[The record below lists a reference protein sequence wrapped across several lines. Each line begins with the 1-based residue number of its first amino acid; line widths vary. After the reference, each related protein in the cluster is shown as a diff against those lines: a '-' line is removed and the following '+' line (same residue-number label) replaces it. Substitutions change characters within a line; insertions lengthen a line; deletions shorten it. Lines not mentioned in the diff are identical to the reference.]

1 MSRKASKIFL
11 QSGVIPYRVIDGK
24 LEVLLIT
31 TRNSQAWAIPKGD
44 ISNGMTPADSAAKE
58 AWEEA
63 GVIGEVYPTEL
74 GSYKYSKRGKTY
86 RVKTFLLPV
95 EIVSEDYPEAF
106 QRQRQWLDISLA
118 VKRVKKASLKRILNR
133 LK

>member
-1 MSRKASKIFL
+1 MSRKTSKIFL
-11 QSGVIPYRVIDGK
+11 QSGVIPYRVKDGK

-63 GVIGEVYPTEL
+63 GVVGQVFTAEV

-95 EIVSEDYPEAF
+95 ESVSEDYPEASK
-106 QRQRQWLDISLA
+106 RQRRWLEISLA
-118 VKRVKKASLKRILNR
+118 VKRVKKASLKRILKK

>member
-1 MSRKASKIFL
+1 MSRKASKKFS
-11 QSGVIPYRVIDGK
+11 QSGVIPYRIRDGK

-31 TRNSQAWAIPKGD
+31 TRNSQDWAIPKGD
-44 ISNGMTPADSAAKE
+44 ISNGMSPADSAAKE

-63 GVIGEVYPTEL
+63 GVIGQVFATEL

-86 RVKTFLLPV
+86 RVQTFLLPV

-106 QRQRQWLDISLA
+106 LRQRQWLNISLA
-118 VKRVKKASLKRILNR
+118 VKRVKKASLKRILKK